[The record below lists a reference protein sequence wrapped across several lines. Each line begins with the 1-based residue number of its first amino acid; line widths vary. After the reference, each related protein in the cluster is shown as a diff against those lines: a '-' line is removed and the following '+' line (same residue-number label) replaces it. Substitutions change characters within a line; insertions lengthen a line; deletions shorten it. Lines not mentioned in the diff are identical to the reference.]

1 MLVQN
6 PYNFKLW
13 KCNNFIV
20 DASSIFGKLKA
31 MQWLILLTRYDSDF
45 WLKGNRNIF
54 IFFSAILVTNL
65 VDATQDVVLYGTLLH
80 TS

>member
-13 KCNNFIV
+13 KYNNFIV

-54 IFFSAILVTNL
+54 IFFFL
-65 VDATQDVVLYGTLLH
+65 QF
-80 TS
+80 